1 MDARSQLA
9 AQALA
14 AAVGL
19 GILADA
25 LLRAGPWGLNIGI
38 WTLALVVTATV
49 LSARSPVGQSS
60 RPTWPAVLV
69 LLFALLFTWR
79 DAPGVKL
86 FNAFAMAV
94 CLLIWVERHAG
105 ERVRA
110 WTVLDYVRGILN
122 SAAAA
127 GVGPLHLNKADID
140 WTTGAESRK
149 FTYARSAALGLLIS
163 IPLLFIFGGL
173 LVAADAVFERLVS
186 ETFDFDI
193 ANVLSHGALTAFFA
207 WIVAGLLLVFLNLKR
222 RAFSELRVDRPGLG
236 IVEVAVPLAVLNLL
250 FIVFVLVQLRYLFGD
265 ASLVEGT
272 VGLTYS
278 EYARRGF
285 FELVAVVALV
295 LPLLLGADWVL
306 GDANRRNR
314 RTYRFLAGALVLLLL
329 AVVAS
334 AVKRM
339 LLYQGAYGLTELR
352 VYTTAFMAWLGI
364 VLLWFCATVLR
375 ERRAQFATGAAL
387 FGFAVIGAVN
397 LLNPDALIA
406 RVNTDRAL
414 RGEEFDAAYA
424 ASLSGDA
431 IPKLVSKLADLDPT
445 DRCRVAVR
453 LLDRWDPAN
462 DSDWR
467 TWNLGRT
474 RAQRAVGGARPR
486 LEAWACEPAVESG
499 APTTEPQSSDSAP
512 SY

>member
-1 MDARSQLA
+1 
-9 AQALA
+9 
-14 AAVGL
+14 
-19 GILADA
+19 
-25 LLRAGPWGLNIGI
+25 
-38 WTLALVVTATV
+38 
-49 LSARSPVGQSS
+49 
-60 RPTWPAVLV
+60 
-69 LLFALLFTWR
+69 
-79 DAPGVKL
+79 
-86 FNAFAMAV
+86 
-94 CLLIWVERHAG
+94 
-105 ERVRA
+105 
-110 WTVLDYVRGILN
+110 
-122 SAAAA
+122 
-127 GVGPLHLNKADID
+127 
-140 WTTGAESRK
+140 
-149 FTYARSAALGLLIS
+149 
-163 IPLLFIFGGL
+163 
-173 LVAADAVFERLVS
+173 
-186 ETFDFDI
+186 
-193 ANVLSHGALTAFFA
+193 
-207 WIVAGLLLVFLNLKR
+207 
-222 RAFSELRVDRPGLG
+222 
-236 IVEVAVPLAVLNLL
+236 
-250 FIVFVLVQLRYLFGD
+250 LVQLRYLFGD

-285 FELVAVVALV
+285 FELVTVVALV